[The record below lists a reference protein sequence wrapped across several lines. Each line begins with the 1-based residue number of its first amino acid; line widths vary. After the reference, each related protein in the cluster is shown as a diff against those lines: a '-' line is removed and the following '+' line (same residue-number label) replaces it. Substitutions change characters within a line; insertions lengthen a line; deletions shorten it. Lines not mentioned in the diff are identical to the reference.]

1 MKKSKMKRKYFHKHL
16 FYKILKKLKIK
27 VVSVDMNTI
36 IIKKGLVLPSNFS
49 DNDRDYD
56 NSDYQY

>member
-1 MKKSKMKRKYFHKHL
+1 MKRKYFHKHL